1 MSNMSLTVSKV
12 MIKRFFWPV
21 NKDIYLGRVYK
32 MVCFTG
38 LYLGP
43 LFLIIHRLLFSKD
56 RQIIFYRQCHCI
68 LCLSTLL
75 FSELSDIHLFSCLT
89 LFNHNIIV
97 HSWLVSTVQL
107 YFQHVDFYGFPHFLA
122 FVEVMKEHDAAGHD
136 SSVPIVKQWS
146 QSTHTLGHQTQPT
159 YAVIS
164 VNDICHQVGLVQY
177 LLNGNQFYVI
187 APYSIFNN
195 NMCITKGNLSIL

>member
-1 MSNMSLTVSKV
+1 MSNMSFLTASKI

-32 MVCFTG
+32 MYTIHSIVTG

-43 LFLIIHRLLFSKD
+43 LFLIIHRLLFSTD

-89 LFNHNIIV
+89 LFKQ
-97 HSWLVSTVQL
+97 TGQE
-107 YFQHVDFYGFPHFLA
+107 G
-122 FVEVMKEHDAAGHD
+122 
-136 SSVPIVKQWS
+136 VPQQAMEYS
-146 QSTHTLGHQTQPT
+146 RGRLHQGWT
-159 YAVIS
+159 
-164 VNDICHQVGLVQY
+164 
-177 LLNGNQFYVI
+177 NGC
-187 APYSIFNN
+187 SKG
-195 NMCITKGNLSIL
+195 IT

>member
-1 MSNMSLTVSKV
+1 MSNMSFLTASKI

-32 MVCFTG
+32 MVCCISINVHLQDTTFTG

-43 LFLIIHRLLFSKD
+43 LFLIIHRLLFSTD

-89 LFNHNIIV
+89 LFKQ
-97 HSWLVSTVQL
+97 TGQE
-107 YFQHVDFYGFPHFLA
+107 G
-122 FVEVMKEHDAAGHD
+122 
-136 SSVPIVKQWS
+136 VPQQAMEYS
-146 QSTHTLGHQTQPT
+146 RGRLHQAWT
-159 YAVIS
+159 
-164 VNDICHQVGLVQY
+164 
-177 LLNGNQFYVI
+177 NGC
-187 APYSIFNN
+187 SKG
-195 NMCITKGNLSIL
+195 IT